1 MSNSMLI
8 VTIVVT
14 AAVLVVAWLLFAQ
27 RRRERLRNRFGP
39 EYERTL
45 RDAGD
50 PRRAESIL
58 QQREARVSKYH
69 IRSLSSEEAQR
80 FGQAWRG
87 LQAKFVDDP
96 SGSVTE
102 ADTLVTEL
110 MTLRGY
116 PMTDFDRRAED
127 LSVDHPHVVQHY
139 RSAHAIAERH
149 ARGAASTEELRQA
162 LVSYRALFEDLLEVV
177 EPQRRRA

>member
-1 MSNSMLI
+1 MLI
-8 VTIVVT
+8 VTIIVI
-14 AAVLVVAWLLFAQ
+14 AAVFVVGWLLMSQ
-27 RRRERLRNRFGP
+27 RRHERIRNLFGP
-39 EYERTL
+39 EYERTV
-45 RDAGD
+45 RDTGD
-50 PRRAESIL
+50 ARRAESIL
-58 QQREARVSKYH
+58 QQRETRVSKYH
-69 IRSLSSEEAQR
+69 IRSLSPEEAQR
-80 FGQAWRG
+80 FGMAWRG

-96 SGSVTE
+96 SVAVRE

-116 PMTDFDRRAED
+116 PMTDFARRAED

-139 RSAHAIAERH
+139 RDAHAIAERH

-162 LVSYRALFEDLLEVV
+162 LVSYRSLFEDLLDVH